1 MAKQRLSI
9 SEARRQLT
17 RLVTEIHRAGSAVTI
32 TQHGK
37 ERATLIGMRAYQELS
52 QKAHAFERMQPKAK
66 SFRVKGSLELSC
78 SPQELEE
85 AMQRIRRIW
94 AEAARQ
100 SATELANEL
109 ARK

>member
-1 MAKQRLSI
+1 MAKQRLNI

-17 RLVTEIHRAGSAVTI
+17 RLVTEIHRAGSTVTI

-37 ERATLIGMRAYQELS
+37 ERAALIGIREYQALS
-52 QKAHAFERMQPKAK
+52 KKAQAFERTQSKTRP
-66 SFRVKGSLELSC
+66 FRVKGSLELSC

-85 AMQRIRRIW
+85 AMQGIRRAW

-109 ARK
+109 AHK